1 MQNTIKINNSA
12 KIYAFIENLQLHI
25 GAVKNFNHYVKNWL
39 KANTTEHFEETA
51 DTITPNKT
59 LTTVIATKEIS
70 VQHMSHLKNLLIA
83 IDPLA
88 GNRHYNLA
96 NQEPQNH
103 QKRFTLTKQL
113 GNLTVALEGL
123 LKVVGAV

>member
-1 MQNTIKINNSA
+1 MQNNTV
-12 KIYAFIENLQLHI
+12 KIYAFTEKLKRHI
-25 GAVKNFNHYVKNWL
+25 CAVNNFNNFVREWL
-39 KANTTEHFEETA
+39 RGNTTENSEMVV
-51 DTITPNKT
+51 DTLTPNKM